1 MLATYAALAASLAL
15 AAPQAVTPAD
25 PAAAASAATSVPA
38 ATPVQ
43 WATEIAGL
51 LQKNDTDGVAARFA
65 PSLASMLPPWR
76 FHQGWDR
83 VLERT
88 GKLVSAGTPEVRKVG
103 DLETVVVPGKFERAE
118 WQMTMA
124 FDGQGRLTM
133 LRFAP
138 TVLAAAA
145 IAMGAEWRQAA
156 YANPA
161 RFRETDVKIGAEP
174 WVLSGTLTLPAGSG
188 PFPGLVLV
196 HGSGPNDRDETVGGT
211 KVFKD
216 LAWGLA
222 TEGVAVLRFEKRS
235 KVYGAR
241 MDGLPITVK
250 EEVVDDAVAAVN
262 LLRATKGVDPG
273 RIAVLG
279 HSLGGTLVPRIAA
292 AAGGEVAGVI
302 VLAGPT
308 RPIHAIVE
316 DQVAYLLAAGE
327 ATEED
332 AARLRAE
339 AQKLRTVDAAKAG
352 SGSKILGAPAAY
364 WVDFAAYDP
373 GATARKNAIPILV
386 LQAGRDYQVTEKD
399 LDGWRK
405 ALDGAAFAKF
415 HTFPNANHLFV
426 NGLGR
431 SLPAEY
437 LQPGNVAGEVV
448 DLIAKWVKALPR
460 GA

>member
-1 MLATYAALAASLAL
+1 MLATFAALAASLAL
-15 AAPQAVTPAD
+15 AAPQAARPAD
-25 PAAAASAATSVPA
+25 PGPATPA

-43 WATEIAGL
+43 WAAEIAAL
-51 LQKNDTDGVAARFA
+51 LQKGDTNAVAARFA

-88 GKLVSAGTPEVRKVG
+88 GKLESSGTPEVRKGG

-118 WQMTMA
+118 WEMTMA

-133 LRFAP
+133 IRFAP
-138 TVLAAAA
+138 TSLAAAA
-145 IAMGAEWRQAA
+145 IAMGAGWMPAA

-161 RFRETDVKIGAEP
+161 KFRETDVKIGAEP
-174 WVLSGTLTLPAGSG
+174 WVLSGTLTVPVGGG
-188 PFPGLVLV
+188 PFPAVVLV

-235 KVYGAR
+235 KVYGAK
-241 MDGLPITVK
+241 MEGLPITVK

-262 LLRATKGVDPG
+262 LLRATKGVDPR

-279 HSLGGTLVPRIAA
+279 HSLGGTLAPRIAA

-308 RPIHAIVE
+308 RAIHAIVE
-316 DQVAYLLAAGE
+316 DQVAYLLASGE

-332 AARLRAE
+332 AVKLRAE
-339 AQKLRTVDAAKAG
+339 AQKLRTLDPAKAG
-352 SGSKILGAPAAY
+352 SGTKILGAPAAY
-364 WVDFAAYDP
+364 WVDYASYDP
-373 GATARKNAIPILV
+373 GATALKNAIPILV
-386 LQAGRDYQVTEKD
+386 LQAGRDYQVTGKD

-405 ALDGAAFAKF
+405 ALDGAPFAKF

-426 NGLGR
+426 NGMGR

-448 DLIAKWVKALPR
+448 DLIAKWVKALP
-460 GA
+460 AS

>member
-1 MLATYAALAASLAL
+1 MLATFAALAASLAL
-15 AAPQAVTPAD
+15 AAPQAVPPSEPGPATPA
-25 PAAAASAATSVPA
+25 ASPA

-43 WATEIAGL
+43 WATEIAAL
-51 LQKNDTDGVAARFA
+51 LQKGDTDAVAARFA

-83 VLERT
+83 VVERT
-88 GKLVSAGTPEVRKVG
+88 GKLESSGTPEVRKG
-103 DLETVVVPGKFERAE
+103 GNLETVVVPGKFERAE
-118 WQMTMA
+118 WEMTMA
-124 FDGQGRLTM
+124 FDGQGRLT
-133 LRFAP
+133 LIRFAP
-138 TVLAAAA
+138 TSLAAAA
-145 IAMGAEWRQAA
+145 IASGAGWRPAA
-156 YANPA
+156 YVNPA
-161 RFRETDVKIGAEP
+161 KFRETDVKIGAEP
-174 WVLSGTLTLPAGSG
+174 WVLSGTLTLPVGRG
-188 PFPGLVLV
+188 PFPAVVLV

-235 KVYGAR
+235 KVYGTK

-262 LLRATKGVDPG
+262 LLRATKGVDPR
-273 RIAVLG
+273 RIVVLG
-279 HSLGGTLVPRIAA
+279 HSLGGTLAPRIAA

-308 RPIHAIVE
+308 RAIHAIVE
-316 DQVAYLLAAGE
+316 DQVAYLLASGE

-332 AARLRAE
+332 AAKLRTE
-339 AQKLRTVDAAKAG
+339 AQKLRTLDPAKAV
-352 SGSKILGAPAAY
+352 SGAKILNAPAAY
-364 WVDFAAYDP
+364 WVDYASYDP
-373 GATARKNAIPILV
+373 GATALRNAIPILV
-386 LQAGRDYQVTEKD
+386 LQAGRDYQVTGKD

-405 ALDGAAFAKF
+405 ALDGASFAKF

-426 NGLGR
+426 SGMGR
-431 SLPAEY
+431 SLPSEY

-448 DLIAKWVKALPR
+448 ELIAKWVKGLPV
-460 GA
+460 GK